1 LENNIPA
8 NNNENNDNRIDNID
22 NLIGNENE
30 SDDEG
35 GVADGPIN
43 DLDSEEDNIL
53 ESSVGVQV
61 ISNDEAQAIVEMIL
75 VPPEPRNDNMDI
87 LEPLNEINIPPIN
100 LEAIEAPFD
109 PNVPINWPEAGK
121 DAVDEYNTAYFFS
134 NMNPYLLPFGTG
146 DCTDK
151 VRVYDVSLH
160 DSVQHY
166 QRFALQDPTRKI
178 MPSCIV
184 VR

>member
-1 LENNIPA
+1 
-8 NNNENNDNRIDNID
+8 
-22 NLIGNENE
+22 
-30 SDDEG
+30 
-35 GVADGPIN
+35 
-43 DLDSEEDNIL
+43 L
-53 ESSVGVQV
+53 ESSVGVQL

-75 VPPEPRNDNMDI
+75 DHPEPRDNNMDI

-109 PNVPINWPEAGK
+109 PNVRIDWPEARK

-134 NMNPYLLPFGTG
+134 NMNPYLLPFGTS

-166 QRFALQDPTRKI
+166 QRLRSNNEGVVLTFRQKSCLHALLSGYGRST
-178 MPSCIV
+178 
-184 VR
+184 